1 MWASYYTLLDKGIY
15 SNGNIKQPVPTLI
28 ISNGLGMQS
37 IHSLYG
43 LHTPDI

>member
-1 MWASYYTLLDKGIY
+1 MWASYYTLIDKDIY
-15 SNGNIKQPVPTLI
+15 SNGNIKHPVLTLI
-28 ISNGLGMQS
+28 IANGLGIQS